1 MDEIPSTESPAPGVK
16 TSVYCSNCEVDVEPA
31 GKGVCPVC
39 KRFLPEN
46 IAALTH
52 GGRRM
57 SLPPERASRRAELRK
72 EVWADLGGI
81 VPPIIAEVGE
91 DFVSACVLRDQLVEH
106 LEAIGPLTTRG
117 TRRAAMDLYLAT
129 SARIERL
136 SAMLGA
142 FRSEVKGAGP
152 GPGVS
157 ARLSHLDVM
166 PVSALHDVQA
176 FYERQSKGEVLSAD
190 ELAVLAYLQ
199 RAMRGT
205 VLLPPD
211 PHTPGD
217 TLKRTD
223 LAPIDAMT
231 KSQPEESKA
240 SIDALVSQPEA
251 AVCSYGCGPRCT
263 ELKETRPD
271 VWHAF
276 HYSDPVEVEK
286 REAAA
291 NKVLNKEFRLM
302 NGLDP
307 WPRI

>member
-1 MDEIPSTESPAPGVK
+1 MDETPSAEPPAPGVK
-16 TSVYCSNCEVDVEPA
+16 TSVYCSNCEEDVEPA

-57 SLPPERASRRAELRK
+57 SLPPERASRRADLRK

-106 LEAIGPLTTRG
+106 LEAIGPLTVRG

-142 FRSEVKGAGP
+142 FKDGAP
-152 GPGVS
+152 TQARTPADMVGVD
-157 ARLSHLDVM
+157 AM
-166 PVSALHDVQA
+166 PSSALHLAQDLLSRIAAGETLTEREQGQLDVL
-176 FYERQSKGEVLSAD
+176 YS
-190 ELAVLAYLQ
+190 
-199 RAMRGT
+199 AMRGE

-211 PHTPGD
+211 PPSDAGYIEAARPSTAPASEDCPEATSADAPDLRPAPGAGAPSAKAGAAPACAYCGGPCVGKD
-217 TLKRTD
+217 HDVYRTFHA
-223 LAPIDAMT
+223 LG
-231 KSQPEESKA
+231 PEEVA
-240 SIDALVSQPEA
+240 RRDAEA
-251 AVCSYGCGPRCT
+251 TAEMMKMVGKP
-263 ELKETRPD
+263 LPD
-271 VWHAF
+271 WC
-276 HYSDPVEVEK
+276 
-286 REAAA
+286 
-291 NKVLNKEFRLM
+291 
-302 NGLDP
+302 
-307 WPRI
+307 